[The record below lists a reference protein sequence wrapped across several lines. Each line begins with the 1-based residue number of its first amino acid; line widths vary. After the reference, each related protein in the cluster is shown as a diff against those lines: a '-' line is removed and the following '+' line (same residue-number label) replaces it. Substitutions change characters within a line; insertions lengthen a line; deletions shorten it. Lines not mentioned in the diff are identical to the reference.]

1 MLYKTYLP
9 PLAKSAPQKSLPEQN
24 WYAGPLPPSRYDP
37 RPTSRRNKLLP
48 VIDKKGIAS
57 IVPWYTGRPT
67 NLYNGAIGISGTAA
81 KN

>member
-1 MLYKTYLP
+1 MLYEPICHLSPKVRLGKAFQKNWYLYP
-9 PLAKSAPQKSLPEQN
+9 PL
-24 WYAGPLPPSRYDP
+24 SRYDP

-48 VIDKKGIAS
+48 VIIDKGIAS

-67 NLYNGAIGISGTAA
+67 KLYNGAIGISGTAA